1 MGTSF
6 GFTQPGIY
14 RGGCLSIGN
23 FDGVH
28 RGHQHILNELS
39 RHALRMGVPAVVVT
53 FDPHPASILA
63 PDRLPPALTTLK
75 RRVELVSQMGVDTV
89 LVVPTTKELLN
100 LTAAEFFDQVL
111 LSELQFRG
119 IVEGSNFCFGK
130 GRQGTVDSL
139 QEMCHREGLECHVV
153 PPVFEGD
160 ETVSSS
166 LIRGL
171 LKAGDVV
178 GAKAMLGRPH
188 RATGVVV
195 EGAKR
200 GRTIGFSTANLEQVE
215 TMLPTHG
222 VYSGSCTI
230 DGKTYKAA
238 VNLGPNPTFDEQASK
253 LEVHLLDFAGDLYGR
268 TMDVDFVERLRDVI
282 KFESAT
288 QLLEQLRLD
297 VERVRRSF
305 G

>member
-6 GFTQPGIY
+6 GFTQPGSY

-28 RGHQHILNELS
+28 RGHQHILSELT
-39 RHALRMGVPAVVVT
+39 RHARRMGVPAVVVT

-63 PDRLPPALTTLK
+63 PGRLPPALTTLQ
-75 RRVELVSQMGVDTV
+75 RRIELISELGVDTV

-111 LSELQFRG
+111 MDELQFRG

-139 QEMCHREGLECHVV
+139 QEMCQRQGLECHVV

-171 LKAGDVV
+171 LAAGDVA
-178 GAKAMLGRPH
+178 GGEGDAGPAASSDGSRRRRGEARTHDRLSH
-188 RATGVVV
+188 RQSRTG
-195 EGAKR
+195 GNDAPR
-200 GRTIGFSTANLEQVE
+200 AR
-215 TMLPTHG
+215 
-222 VYSGSCTI
+222 
-230 DGKTYKAA
+230 
-238 VNLGPNPTFDEQASK
+238 
-253 LEVHLLDFAGDLYGR
+253 
-268 TMDVDFVERLRDVI
+268 RLQR
-282 KFESAT
+282 F
-288 QLLEQLRLD
+288 LHH
-297 VERVRRSF
+297 
-305 G
+305 